1 MSKIKT
7 KDDLPQEY
15 LNLVGTKQTVG
26 GCVFSY
32 NKEIEPKEFNVLDI
46 RRGSARMINFDKM
59 KVTNLTYELLLKDDK
74 MKKAQWSKPFPD
86 TITKVK
92 DTEI

>member
-1 MSKIKT
+1 MSKFKT
-7 KDDLPQEY
+7 KEGLPQKY
-15 LNLVGTKQTVG
+15 LDLVGTKQTVE

-32 NKEIEPKEFNVLDI
+32 NKEIEPKEFYVLDI
-46 RRGSARMINFDKM
+46 RRGSARMIDFDKM
-59 KVTNLTYELLLKDDK
+59 KVINLTYELLLKNDD

-86 TITKVK
+86 TITKVT